1 MDKRY
6 CRGQQITEKNN
17 QITRID
23 ETHYKVKSQ
32 SRNIQHDVISLES
45 GWSCS
50 CEDHY
55 FNKICCK
62 HIHAVEISI
71 NIHKK
76 VKDDVVISE
85 VTFDSCKYCNSTY
98 IVKMGIRHNKQHD
111 IQMFRCKDCKRKFSH
126 NLGFEKMMATP
137 DQITMAMNLYFN
149 GESSR
154 KVKQS
159 LILTGVKVSHITV
172 QNWIKKYVL
181 LMEKYLDKITPQ
193 VGEKWRTDELYL
205 KIKGDKK
212 YLFAMLD
219 SETRFWLAQMVSEHK
234 GNDDVSPMFADA
246 KKKAK
251 KVPTTLISDGAANFH
266 HAWKKQYKAKNF
278 LHKETEHH
286 RHIHLSGDMNN
297 NQMESFNSNT
307 LRVREKVVRGI
318 KKDDSAIITGMQI
331 HHNYIRPHQG
341 LDGDTPADRSG
352 IKIEGDNKWKI
363 IIQNASKSHLPTLSK

>member
-1 MDKRY
+1 MNQRESK
-6 CRGQQITEKNN
+6 GKEIAEKQN

-23 ETHYKVKSQ
+23 DTHYQIKSQ
-32 SRNIQHDVISLES
+32 SRKIQHDVIHTEF
-45 GWSCS
+45 GWDCS
-50 CEDHY
+50 CEDHK
-55 FNKICCK
+55 FRKICCK
-62 HIHAVEISI
+62 HIHAVEISLRLRE
-71 NIHKK
+71 N
-76 VKDDVVISE
+76 VKDDIVISE
-85 VTFDSCKYCNSTY
+85 VKIDSCQKCQSNN
-98 IVKMGIRHNKQHD
+98 IKKAGIRKNKSGN
-111 IQMFRCKDCKRKFSH
+111 IQLFKCKDCNSKFSI
-126 NLGFEKMMATP
+126 NLGFERMRATP

-159 LILTGVKVSHITV
+159 LVLTGVKVSHITI
-172 QNWIKKYVL
+172 QKWNKKYVD
-181 LMEKYLDKITPQ
+181 LMNKYLEKITPQ

-212 YLFAMLD
+212 YLFAMID

-234 GNDDVSPMFADA
+234 GNDDVSPMFAEA
-246 KKKAK
+246 QKKAS

-266 HAWKKQYKAKNF
+266 HAWKKQYRQKNF

-307 LRVREKVVRGI
+307 LRMREKVVRGI
-318 KKDDSAIITGMQI
+318 KKDDSSILKGMQI

-341 LDGDTPADRSG
+341 LDGDTPADRAG
-352 IKIEGDNKWKI
+352 IRIMGDNKWKT
-363 IIQNASKSHLPTLSK
+363 IIQNASLS